1 MKKVAI
7 ISLSRSDYASVK
19 PVALA
24 VQDDDELEMMFV
36 AGGSHCLT
44 RFGNTIDVIEDDGI
58 AISHRIE
65 FLDEDSDTV
74 VDIAS
79 AQAKAIYAFTELFI
93 KDRPEIVFI
102 LGDRW
107 EMISAA
113 IVASALRIPIC
124 HHSGGDI
131 TQGSA
136 DNQTRYVLSTLSH
149 LHCVALDQHKDRLL
163 KMGEEDWRVTVT
175 GEPALTKLHHE
186 QGEFSHQE
194 PFILATFHPTSYDDV
209 SFENQIEFFIDVLD
223 LIESKIILT
232 APNPDQNSGAF
243 YKRLKQYSENNPN
256 IKLVES
262 LGTQYYAAMRNAD
275 IMIGNSSSG
284 LWEAP
289 SFALPV
295 INIGK
300 RQQDRIR
307 GSNVIDIGY
316 HIDEAKDAIQRVKNP
331 DFLNSLSGCENPYFK
346 HNTIELIL
354 EQLKTPICSEKLL
367 AKHFID
373 PIADSHDI
381 QNSLATSDRRM
392 AKNTTKFFADRCLPI
407 T

>member
-1 MKKVAI
+1 MRKVAI

-24 VQDDDELEMMFV
+24 VQDDDDLEMMFV
-36 AGGSHCLT
+36 AGGSHCLN
-44 RFGNTIDVIEDDGI
+44 RFGNTIESIKDDGI
-58 AISHRIE
+58 AITHRVD

-74 VDIAS
+74 VDLAT
-79 AQAKAIYAFTELFI
+79 AQAKAVDAFTKIFI
-93 KDRPEIVFI
+93 KDRPDIVFI

-107 EMISAA
+107 EMTAAA
-113 IVASALRIPIC
+113 IVASALRILIC

-149 LHCVALDQHKDRLL
+149 LHCVALDQHKNRLL
-163 KMGEEDWRVTVT
+163 KMGEEDWRITVT
-175 GEPALTKLHHE
+175 GEPALTMLTDG
-186 QGEFSHQE
+186 QGEFDQQE
-194 PFILATFHPTSYDDV
+194 PFVLATFHPTSYDDV
-209 SFENQIEFFIDVLD
+209 SFENQIEFFISVLD
-223 LIESKIILT
+223 LIESQIILT
-232 APNPDQNSGAF
+232 APNPDQNSGEF
-243 YKRLKQYSENNPN
+243 YKRLKQFSETKPN

-262 LGTQYYAAMRNAD
+262 LGAQYYAAMSKAEM
-275 IMIGNSSSG
+275 MIGNSSSG

-300 RQQDRIR
+300 RQEDRIR

-316 HIDEAKDAIQRVKNP
+316 DIREAKDAIKRAKSS
-331 DFLNSLSGCENPYFK
+331 DFLNSLRDYENPYVK
-346 HNTIELIL
+346 DDTIDLIL
-354 EQLKTPICSEKLL
+354 GQLKTPVSSEKLL

-373 PIADSHDI
+373 PIGESHDE
-381 QNSLATSDRRM
+381 
-392 AKNTTKFFADRCLPI
+392 
-407 T
+407 